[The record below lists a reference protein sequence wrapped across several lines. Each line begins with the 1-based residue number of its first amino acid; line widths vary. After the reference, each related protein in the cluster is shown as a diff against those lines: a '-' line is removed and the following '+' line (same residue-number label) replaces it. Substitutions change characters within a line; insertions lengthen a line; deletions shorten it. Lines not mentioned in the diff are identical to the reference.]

1 MSINFMKTHVMLTQS
16 HSQSELSCLRGPT
29 TNLTSASL
37 DATNKPRS
45 LFRSHVDSS
54 KAGTESNIPA
64 AAVRIPHTPTRTHTH
79 THTHTHKHTHTV
91 THDARHTTRRVCR
104 LCHIASH
111 LTRNKNPVAYSKH
124 KHLKILRNYI
134 K

>member
-1 MSINFMKTHVMLTQS
+1 MKTHVMLTQS
-16 HSQSELSCLRGPT
+16 HSQSELTCLRGPT

-45 LFRSHVDSS
+45 LFMSHVDSS

-64 AAVRIPHTPTRTHTH
+64 AAVRIPHTHTRTHTH
-79 THTHTHKHTHTV
+79 THTRTV

-111 LTRNKNPVAYSKH
+111 LTRNKNPVAFSKH